1 MKLLK
6 PSGCLFPGGG
16 GNVKKLTTLVE
27 GQGIGFRTRVRLPS
41 GPSTTPVKSRVCGVV
56 KNIGNS
62 EVTKLS
68 ENTKGERLNG
78 APFVKN
84 MEI

>member
-6 PSGCLFPGGG
+6 PSGCSFPGGG

-41 GPSTTPVKSRVCGVV
+41 SPLMEMLESIDFSAFPFLIQREKVYRYSHE
-56 KNIGNS
+56 
-62 EVTKLS
+62 EVDY
-68 ENTKGERLNG
+68 
-78 APFVKN
+78 
-84 MEI
+84 